1 MRPPTGQQC
10 TISRTVDGRQLRA
23 TITEVAAGLR
33 ELTVDGV
40 DLVEPFPEDGRPA
53 KGQGTPG
60 ISRTGRRLT
69 Y

>member
-53 KGQGTPG
+53 MPWRGLTVTV
-60 ISRTGRRLT
+60 SRPPA
-69 Y
+69 